1 MRPLDQLHDGG
12 TTPQGEIHLEL
23 LRSLVADDALNLALL
38 LFGEETTLAGTAAA
52 SRRFGG
58 GQATFLVAIDDASN
72 RRVGQPNQLNNAHHT
87 HAFTVQPHNLLS
99 PLVKLIQCLK
109 SCVFF
114 VHPHQAASQ
123 HISSNL
129 FVPDQ

>member
-1 MRPLDQLHDGG
+1 MRSLDQLHDGSP
-12 TTPQGEIHLEL
+12 TPQGEIHLEL

-58 GQATFLVAIDDASN
+58 GQATCLIAIDDAEH
-72 RRVGQPNQLNNAHHT
+72 RRVGEPNQLDNAHHT
-87 HAFTVQPHNLLS
+87 HAFAVQPHNLLS
-99 PLVKLIQCLK
+99 PLVKLLQCLK

-114 VHPHQAASQ
+114 VHPHPTPSQ
-123 HISSNL
+123 QISSNL